1 MREIAFGAVLAIF
14 VAATCLFVAAWPTPG
29 RPVAAFFPKGMTASQ
44 TVGAIGTAGGH
55 LLQLG
60 ETPDLVI
67 SVGDHPDYVDD
78 LYRAGAW
85 LVVSATLARLCQ
97 ATIARAGP

>member
-1 MREIAFGAVLAIF
+1 MREIAFGAILAIL
-14 VAATCLFVAAWPTPG
+14 VATTSLLVAAWPAPG
-29 RPVAAFFPKGMTASQ
+29 RPVAAFFPKGMTAPQ
-44 TVGAIGTAGGH
+44 TVAAIGAAGGH
-55 LLQLG
+55 LLQMG
-60 ETPDLVI
+60 ETPDLAI
-67 SVGDHPDYVDD
+67 SVGDHPGYVDD

>member
-1 MREIAFGAVLAIF
+1 MREIAFGAILAIL
-14 VAATCLFVAAWPTPG
+14 VATTSLLVAAWPAPG

-44 TVGAIGTAGGH
+44 TVVAIGAAGGH
-55 LLQLG
+55 LLQMG
-60 ETPDLVI
+60 ETPDLAI
-67 SVGDHPDYVDD
+67 SVGDHPGYVDD